1 MNGKN
6 QNNTRKYSVPMVW
19 LVNQSYSK
27 VYLKV
32 CNSKQEV
39 MKLFE
44 SEIDN
49 DTPTGNEPKR
59 IMDVFEGDD
68 DDVGNAYVNYN

>member
-1 MNGKN
+1 
-6 QNNTRKYSVPMVW
+6 
-19 LVNQSYSK
+19 
-27 VYLKV
+27 
-32 CNSKQEV
+32 

-49 DTPTGNEPKR
+49 DTPKGNEPKR

>member
-1 MNGKN
+1 
-6 QNNTRKYSVPMVW
+6 
-19 LVNQSYSK
+19 
-27 VYLKV
+27 
-32 CNSKQEV
+32 

-49 DTPTGNEPKR
+49 DIPTGNEPKR